1 MNKQDSVLKASSL
14 LKYILVVLPL
24 VLFTLV
30 MLSKVIPYLSFDR
43 AINFLSTKTDA
54 TLDNILFRLGF
65 YMHITSSFIVLVA
78 GLFQFYPFIVKY
90 YPKLH
95 RSTGKIY
102 VGTIL
107 FFAAPSGLILASFAN
122 GGLASKTGFTLQCI
136 VWWFITFLA
145 YKKIRQH
152 HFKEH
157 VQWMIRSYAVTL
169 AAMSLRTEGYLLHNL
184 FGTQPIETYITITW
198 LSWVGN
204 LILAEAL
211 IAFGLDK
218 FLLKQLHK
226 TSSHETV

>member
-1 MNKQDSVLKASSL
+1 MNKQDSALRLSSF
-14 LKYILVVLPL
+14 LKYFLIILPL
-24 VLFTLV
+24 LLFTLV
-30 MLSKVIPYLSFDR
+30 MLSKVIPYLSFEH

-54 TLDNILFRLGF
+54 TLDNMIFRLGF
-65 YMHITSSFIVLVA
+65 YTHITSSMIVLAA
-78 GLFQFYPFIVKY
+78 GLFQFYPFIVKH
-90 YPKLH
+90 YPKFH
-95 RSTGKIY
+95 RATGKIY
-102 VGTIL
+102 VATIL
-107 FFAAPSGLILASFAN
+107 FLAAPSGLILASFAN

-136 VWWFITFLA
+136 VWWLITFLA

-152 HFKEH
+152 NFKEH
-157 VQWMIRSYAVTL
+157 VQWIIRSYAVTL

-204 LILAEAL
+204 LILAEVL

-226 TSSHETV
+226 SSSHENA